1 MSKSWQLLCSGAGP
15 SASSAGSKGK
25 VEHLDALGPDPNVNL
40 RLENITDAFLR
51 EPPPRIIDLL
61 EIAAYVHAA
70 DCIARRDGRW
80 QDDHSTEPWSRDFHF
95 VMPVRDLAFW
105 DRHDV
110 RQLLATSL
118 NYLSGDTFDFS
129 FQQLTKARPWQN
141 YLDIEDVQ
149 ESVHYKVDRVIM
161 FSGGLDSLAGA
172 VESAV
177 RGESLVLV
185 SHRPAAQINKRQLAL
200 VQKLRELYG
209 VKILHLPVWVNK
221 EANSRESTQRAR
233 SFLFAALGTA
243 AASILNAGGVRF
255 YENGVISLNWPV
267 ADEVLG
273 SRASRTTHP
282 QTLLNLQAL
291 LQLVT
296 DRDSFQ
302 IDNPFVFKTK
312 TDIVKIIADNGGAA
326 LIDDTCSCAHT
337 MFQPKDQWH
346 CGRCG
351 QCIDRRI
358 AILAAGLEQHD
369 SSYSY
374 EQDVFTGARELNPN
388 RPYDHNIA
396 AGYVRFAQDIKSL
409 SATDEVEIRYQAELS
424 AAARCFP
431 NASAT
436 AELFV
441 AMHTRHAAAVMGV
454 LTKQVEVHAAEFAA
468 GRIPPSSLL
477 GMLSP
482 ARRED
487 ETNAE
492 PVQPARNGAVFRKAG
507 DYWRVVYSGQN
518 TMLQDTVGVRHIARL
533 LESPDTPFLAYHL
546 VLLEKG
552 SLPQLD
558 EALPTMTADELAE
571 EGLPSIGIPEES
583 LEKARSTVTHAIIA
597 VLNKLKKQHPALHD
611 HLRASL
617 TLGLQVSY
625 RPNNSTSWNL

>member
-15 SASSAGSKGK
+15 SASTAGSKGK

-129 FQQLTKARPWQN
+129 FQQLTRARPWQN

-291 LQLVT
+291 FRLVT

-302 IDNPFVFKTK
+302 IDNPFIFKTK

-369 SSYSY
+369 SSSY
-374 EQDVFTGARELNPN
+374 EQDVFTGAREFNPN

-431 NASAT
+431 NASST
-436 AELFV
+436 AERLV
-441 AMHTRHAAAVMGV
+441 AMHKRHAAAVHEV
-454 LTKQVEVHAAEFAA
+454 LAAQIAHHNNELAA
-468 GRIPPSSLL
+468 GTVGQSSLL
-477 GMLSP
+477 SMAMRGEHISGGRVCPNQVAEQDDDTFRATEDYRVVWRRGMRLPPLSQMQ
-482 ARRED
+482 
-487 ETNAE
+487 AE
-492 PVQPARNGAVFRKAG
+492 VVRILAEARKAG
-507 DYWRVVYSGQN
+507 TPVLSHKAILSKMTNAPPRLSNVFRANDPRAILLQRVGK
-518 TMLQDTVGVRHIARL
+518 DTYQLGV
-533 LESPDTPFLAYHL
+533 
-546 VLLEKG
+546 
-552 SLPQLD
+552 
-558 EALPTMTADELAE
+558 
-571 EGLPSIGIPEES
+571 
-583 LEKARSTVTHAIIA
+583 
-597 VLNKLKKQHPALHD
+597 
-611 HLRASL
+611 
-617 TLGLQVSY
+617 
-625 RPNNSTSWNL
+625 